1 MPTSKSPVNHVHLV
15 GSIGLDSVQE
25 IFATTGNILG
35 RRVKRVPDG
44 EPGPRRLWAS
54 FQYPLLRS
62 SPYLRPD
69 PGGAVRATSRFP
81 LLCLAEGV
89 SESDIGFGELGYARE
104 ARASYLDFCA
114 ARARG
119 ELAPGTRFQVCLPT
133 PMGIVY
139 AFCIAPD
146 VVVIDRVYERA
157 MIAEVAA
164 ICTAIPH
171 EDLCIQWDFCHEM
184 ILLDGQPQDMF
195 PALAA
200 SFDEIMARMARIC
213 AAVPKDVELG
223 IHLCYGDFGAR
234 HFIEPRDAS
243 RMVDVANGLARA
255 LPRPLTYIHFPVPL
269 ARTDEDFYKPFGR
282 LALASET
289 EIYLGLVHMADGIPG
304 IETRLA
310 QACKYTRVDAIA
322 TECGIAR
329 ARKPDLVTSILRLSA
344 QATPEP
350 AA

>member
-1 MPTSKSPVNHVHLV
+1 MQGKIQHVHLV
-15 GSIGLDSVQE
+15 GSIGLDTVPD
-25 IFATTGNILG
+25 IFRATGSILG
-35 RRVKRVPDG
+35 RRLKRVPDG

-89 SESDIGFGELGYARE
+89 GEADIGFGELGYARE

-157 MIAEVAA
+157 MIAEAA
-164 ICTAIPH
+164 ALCAAIPH

-195 PALAA
+195 PTLAA
-200 SFDEIMARMARIC
+200 SFEEIMARMARIC
-213 AAVPKDVELG
+213 APIPAAVELG

-234 HFIEPRDAS
+234 HFIEPRDAG
-243 RMVDVANGLARA
+243 RMVDVANGLAA
-255 LPRPLTYIHFPVPL
+255 AIPRPLAYIHFPVPVS
-269 ARTDEDFYKPFGR
+269 RTDEAFYKPFGR
-282 LALASET
+282 LALAPET
-289 EIYLGLVHMADGIPG
+289 GIYLGLVHLSDGVAG
-304 IETRLA
+304 VNTRLE
-310 QACKYTRVDAIA
+310 QASKYTRVDAIA

-344 QATPEP
+344 DAVSEP
-350 AA
+350 A